1 VSGEIRSGEITSGDP
16 IVIVSAPGADVTRFV
31 DSLAWFPADLPDWV
45 LIGGVAVVLRV
56 GAVHRATIDIDTLT
70 REPKLLVEGLTAHG
84 GERRA
89 GRFVVPTE
97 TQLDVID
104 VGTIADRTGLTNR
117 ELAATG
123 REHAFSLAKDWAFN
137 TAVTEA
143 VRIEDPRGNVL
154 ASASLRLA
162 TVCGLIA
169 LKVVSI
175 PQRAEGMNPAK
186 VISDTLDLLALAQA
200 QPLDELIST
209 LDTSPV
215 PLQEWMAATCQRV
228 FIDEL
233 RYTEARLR
241 ATRANVAPG
250 AIALLARLSARLG

>member
-1 VSGEIRSGEITSGDP
+1 VSGDP
-16 IVIVSAPGADVTRFV
+16 IVIIAAPGADVTRFV
-31 DSLAWFPADLPDWV
+31 NSLAWFPADLPEWV

-56 GAVHRATIDIDTLT
+56 GAVHRATIDIDSLT
-70 REPKLLVEGLTAHG
+70 REPERFTQHLTEHG

-104 VGTIADRTGLTNR
+104 VGNIEERTTVP
-117 ELAATG
+117 G
-123 REHAFSLAKDWAFN
+123 RIYALSLARDWAFN
-137 TAVTEA
+137 TARTET

-154 ASASLRLA
+154 ASASLRIA
-162 TVCGLIA
+162 TVSGLIA

-175 PQRAEGMNPAK
+175 PQRAEGTNPAK

-200 QPLDELIST
+200 EPLDDLIGT